1 MGFYQVENEQ
11 GQVFDEFGNLLNPG
25 DEGYIKAAMQQSVT
39 ELSLS
44 GENGTVITS
53 TATMMVGKLLS
64 TFIIVDGTTEQLLDS
79 DMANDPTVYFNH
91 LGANTDGQDHVRL
104 MGDNTFGFE
113 DMAGGG
119 DMDFDDVIARVSFG

>member
-1 MGFYQVENEQ
+1 MIG
-11 GQVFDEFGNLLNPG
+11 
-25 DEGYIKAAMQQSVT
+25 
-39 ELSLS
+39 
-44 GENGTVITS
+44 S
-53 TATMMVGKLLS
+53 TATMMAGKLLS

-104 MGDNTFGFE
+104 MGNNTFGFE